1 MNIIVDTR
9 ESGLITQLKTSNV
22 DILISQESL
31 DIGDIHLCKPDGTIY
46 MIIERK
52 TIQDLAASIR
62 DGRYK
67 EQSIRLSQSN
77 IPNHHILFMIEG
89 DIDKYTPVQYSKN
102 PLQQSALY
110 SSIVSML
117 YFKGFSVL
125 FTKNIQDTSNWI
137 LRFADKMI
145 RTNETPYYN
154 TNEQTIQPSV
164 DYVSHIK
171 MKKQSNITPD
181 NIDEIILCQIPGISN
196 TIAKAILTKYISFKQ
211 LLYTLEKTPTI
222 LNDFS
227 YLNKQGNN
235 RKLSKT
241 VISNIITYLKISS

>member
-89 DIDKYTPVQYSKN
+89 DIDKYTPVQYLS
-102 PLQQSALY
+102 L
-110 SSIVSML
+110 I
-117 YFKGFSVL
+117 
-125 FTKNIQDTSNWI
+125 
-137 LRFADKMI
+137 
-145 RTNETPYYN
+145 
-154 TNEQTIQPSV
+154 
-164 DYVSHIK
+164 HI
-171 MKKQSNITPD
+171 
-181 NIDEIILCQIPGISN
+181 
-196 TIAKAILTKYISFKQ
+196 
-211 LLYTLEKTPTI
+211 
-222 LNDFS
+222 
-227 YLNKQGNN
+227 
-235 RKLSKT
+235 
-241 VISNIITYLKISS
+241 